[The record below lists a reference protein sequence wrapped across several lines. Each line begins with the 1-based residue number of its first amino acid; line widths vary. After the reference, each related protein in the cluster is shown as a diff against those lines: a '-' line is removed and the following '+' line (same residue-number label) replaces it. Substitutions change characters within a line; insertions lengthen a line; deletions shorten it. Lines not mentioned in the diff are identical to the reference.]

1 MRFLNVMA
9 LFSFLVF
16 LGACNCE
23 NRKLTEE
30 QVPQA
35 VKDGFFAHHQQASTL
50 QTAWELEGDFY
61 SVEFDV
67 DGFRKEMAFDESG
80 TLIFTE
86 TEVSVD
92 VLPSAILEYV
102 DANYKNY
109 DYKEIEL
116 VQKPGEAVFKIEI
129 LVEDKEIELI
139 FDTVG
144 RFIGEEKDEDADKE
158 SNDK

>member
-1 MRFLNVMA
+1 
-9 LFSFLVF
+9 
-16 LGACNCE
+16 
-23 NRKLTEE
+23 
-30 QVPQA
+30 
-35 VKDGFFAHHQQASTL
+35 
-50 QTAWELEGDFY
+50 
-61 SVEFDV
+61 
-67 DGFRKEMAFDESG
+67 MAFDESG